1 MAALPSLDA
10 PAPVSTGKQP
20 EIDGFEG
27 PLDLLLGLARRQK
40 AQAHRVSI
48 QALAEHYLA
57 VVEEARR
64 FGLELAADALI
75 MTASLACIRSRL
87 LDPGPA
93 KADDPKADDPTAD
106 ELAGAITVRLRRL
119 ETVLEA
125 ARRCALEPPP
135 PPDHPA

>member
-93 KADDPKADDPTAD
+93 KADDPTAD